1 MVAKELID
9 SNIPVLKETDN
20 VDKALQLM
28 SESKTSHLPFVH
40 ETLFSGFFSEEQLLH
55 HDFDTILEDIQ
66 PETIDTKIDLNLP
79 VLELVKIFIK
89 SPFDI
94 LPVFD
99 QTDVFLG
106 TVEKKETLERFI
118 ETLALNDTGGLL
130 EINLNNKEYSLSE
143 ISKVVELESANILS
157 SFISYDDQ
165 NQMHLTLKLD
175 ISQISGVVNA
185 LERYGYDVVSYFA
198 SEPVTNLEKDRYD
211 LLMKYLSI

>member
-1 MVAKELID
+1 M
-9 SNIPVLKETDN
+9 
-20 VDKALQLM
+20 
-28 SESKTSHLPFVH
+28 
-40 ETLFSGFFSEEQLLH
+40 
-55 HDFDTILEDIQ
+55 
-66 PETIDTKIDLNLP
+66 
-79 VLELVKIFIK
+79 
-89 SPFDI
+89 
-94 LPVFD
+94 
-99 QTDVFLG
+99 
-106 TVEKKETLERFI
+106 
-118 ETLALNDTGGLL
+118 NDTGGLL

>member
-79 VLELVKIFIK
+79 ILELVKIFIK